1 MATRSSSSA
10 RDLSWLVAID
20 GAAVLGS
27 FALACMT
34 PFAALAAAAALTLP
48 RRTGVMAVLGAWM
61 LNQIIGFGFLGFP
74 TDPMTI
80 LRGVAIA
87 LSMLA
92 GFGVAHAVRG
102 SHGTLSLARMIAALA
117 GAFVTYEVV
126 TYATAMVLGGTQNFT
141 PAIVWMLARN
151 DAMWFTGLMALYLA
165 LTAGAPSV
173 FGRRPQL
180 RLA

>member
-1 MATRSSSSA
+1 MVSRSSSSA
-10 RDLSWLVAID
+10 RDLRWTAVID

-34 PFAALAAAAALTLP
+34 PFAAIAAVSALTLS
-48 RRTGVMAVLGAWM
+48 RRAGILAVLGAWM
-61 LNQIIGFGFLGFP
+61 INQIIGFGFLGFP

-87 LSMLA
+87 LSMFA
-92 GFGVAHAVRG
+92 GFAVADAVRG
-102 SHGTLSLARMIAALA
+102 NAGTLSLARMVAAIA
-117 GAFVTYEVV
+117 GSFVAYEVV
-126 TYATAMVLGGTQNFT
+126 TYLTAMVLGGTENFT

-151 DAMWFTGLMALYLA
+151 DALWFTGLMALYLA

>member
-1 MATRSSSSA
+1 MASRSSSSA
-10 RDLSWLVAID
+10 RDFSWLVTID

-34 PFAALAAAAALTLP
+34 PFAAIAAAAALTLP
-48 RRTGVMAVLGAWM
+48 RRSGVLAVLGAWG
-61 LNQIIGFGFLGFP
+61 LNQIIGFGFLGYP

-87 LSMLA
+87 VSALA
-92 GFGVAHAVRG
+92 GFAVAATVRG
-102 SHGTLSLARMIAALA
+102 HTGTLSLTRMVAALA
-117 GAFVTYEVV
+117 GAFVAYEVV
-126 TYATAMVLGGTQNFT
+126 TYLTAMVLGGTENFT

-151 DAMWFTGLMALYLA
+151 DALWFAGLMALYLA
-165 LTAGAPSV
+165 LTAGLPAL

>member
-1 MATRSSSSA
+1 MATRSSSA

-48 RRTGVMAVLGAWM
+48 RRAGVAAVLGAWTI
-61 LNQIIGFGFLGFP
+61 NQIIGFGFLGYP
-74 TDPMTI
+74 SDPMTL
-80 LRGVAIA
+80 LRGLAIA
-87 LSMLA
+87 VSALA

-102 SHGTLSLARMIAALA
+102 NAGTLSLARMVAGLA
-117 GAFVTYEVV
+117 GAFVAYEVV
-126 TYATAMVLGGTQNFT
+126 TYASAMVLGGTQNFT

-151 DAMWFTGLMALYLA
+151 DAMWFAGLMALYLA

>member
-1 MATRSSSSA
+1 MASRSSSPA

-34 PFAALAAAAALTLP
+34 PFAALAAASALTLS
-48 RRTGVMAVLGAWM
+48 RRAGVMAVLGAWL
-61 LNQIIGFGFLGFP
+61 LNQIIGFGFLGYP

-87 LSMLA
+87 VSALA

-102 SHGTLSLARMIAALA
+102 SAGTLSLARMVAAIA
-117 GAFVTYEVV
+117 GAFVAYEVV
-126 TYATAMVLGGTQNFT
+126 TYLTAMVLGGTENFT

-165 LTAGAPSV
+165 LTASAPSV